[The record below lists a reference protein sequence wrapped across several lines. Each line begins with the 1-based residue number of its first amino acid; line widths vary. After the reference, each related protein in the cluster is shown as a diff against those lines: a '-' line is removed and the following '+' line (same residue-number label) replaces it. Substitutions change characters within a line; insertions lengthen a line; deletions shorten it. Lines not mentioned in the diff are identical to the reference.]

1 MPLKSKKNRV
11 QLVGEVVVDD
21 AENLF
26 AWLTSHPAAQIDA
39 SEASHL
45 HAAVLQA
52 IAASR
57 RPISKLPVDSFLAAC
72 LNQLS
77 KQNVDQRM

>member
-1 MPLKSKKNRV
+1 MPVEFKKNRV
-11 QLVGEVVVDD
+11 YLVGEVVVDD
-21 AENLF
+21 AETLF
-26 AWLTSHPAAQIDA
+26 AWLVSHSSAQVDA

-57 RPISKLPVDSFLAAC
+57 RPIAKMPADPFLAAC
-72 LNQLS
+72 LRQLAM
-77 KQNVDQRM
+77 QNTAERT